1 MSKIDSNSSKKAL
14 YLDAGNS
21 SIKGAYKKG
30 VNWEAIHT
38 QKNYTASELVQ
49 WIDDHPESFSHIVL
63 SSVRDD
69 VRKAIRS
76 ELSHVNLLELTT
88 SDIPRELL
96 DYETVETLGIDRF
109 LACYGATDQV
119 SDAVV
124 VIDAGTALTIDY
136 MDQDDV
142 YHGGLIAP
150 GLSAFGGILPQ
161 KAPALPNVE
170 MDIPEIWPGKS
181 TIDSL
186 KWGQAGFY
194 KMAIQ
199 GVLKKYEDTFGHY
212 ELFVTGGDASLVE
225 LLTDRECKV
234 RPFLVFDG
242 MKKMESSGKRKKG
255 EG

>member
-21 SIKGAYKKG
+21 SIKGAYKNG
-30 VNWEAIHT
+30 VSWEAIHA
-38 QKNYTASELVQ
+38 KEKYTASELVR

-76 ELSHVNLLELTT
+76 ELSHVDLTELTT
-88 SDIPRELL
+88 RDIPRELL
-96 DYETVETLGIDRF
+96 DYETVDTLGIDRF

-119 SDAVV
+119 SDAAV

-142 YHGGLIAP
+142 FHGGLIAP
-150 GLSAFGGILPQ
+150 GLSAFSKVLPQ

-170 MDIPEIWPGKS
+170 IEIPKTWPGKS
-181 TIDSL
+181 TVDSL

-194 KMAIQ
+194 KMAME
-199 GVLKKYEDTFGHY
+199 GVLKKYEREFGDF
-212 ELFVTGGDASLVE
+212 ELFITGGDARKIE
-225 LLTDRECKV
+225 NLLERESKV

-242 MKKMESSGKRKKG
+242 MKRLEHRTRNIK
-255 EG
+255 

>member
-30 VNWEAIHT
+30 VNWESIHA
-38 QKNYTASELVQ
+38 KEKYTASELVQ
-49 WIDDHPESFSHIVL
+49 WIDNHPESFSHIVL
-63 SSVRDD
+63 ASVRDD

-76 ELSHVNLLELTT
+76 ELTHVNLLELTT
-88 SDIPRELL
+88 KDIPAELL
-96 DYETVETLGIDRF
+96 DYETVDTLGIDRF
-109 LACYGATDQV
+109 LACYGATKQV
-119 SDAVV
+119 SNAVV
-124 VIDAGTALTIDY
+124 VIDAGTALTMDY
-136 MDQDDV
+136 MDADDV

-150 GLSAFGGILPQ
+150 GLSAFGEILKQ

-170 MDIPEIWPGKS
+170 MEIPNVWPGKS

-194 KMAIQ
+194 KMAIE
-199 GVLKKYEDTFGHY
+199 GVLRQYEQEFGDF
-212 ELFVTGGDASLVE
+212 ELFITGGDARKIE
-225 LLTDRECKV
+225 NLLNRECKV

-242 MKKMESSGKRKKG
+242 MQRLEHRIGSIK
-255 EG
+255 

>member
-21 SIKGAYKKG
+21 SIKGAYMNG
-30 VNWEAIHT
+30 VSWEAIHT
-38 QKNYTASELVQ
+38 KEKYTASELVQ
-49 WIDDHPESFSHIVL
+49 WIDHHPESFSHIVL
-63 SSVRDD
+63 SSVRYD

-76 ELSHVNLLELTT
+76 ELSHVDLTELTT
-88 SDIPRELL
+88 RDIPRELL
-96 DYETVETLGIDRF
+96 DYETVDTLGIDRF
-109 LACYGATDQV
+109 LACYGATRQV

-150 GLSAFGGILPQ
+150 GLSAFGEILHQ

-170 MDIPEIWPGKS
+170 AEVPRIWPGKS

-194 KMAIQ
+194 KMAIE
-199 GVLKKYEDTFGHY
+199 GILKKYEQKFGDF
-212 ELFVTGGDASLVE
+212 ELFITGGDARKIE
-225 LLTDRECKV
+225 NLLERECKV

-242 MKKMESSGKRKKG
+242 MQRLEQRTRNIK
-255 EG
+255 

>member
-30 VNWEAIHT
+30 VNWEAIHA
-38 QKNYTASELVQ
+38 KEKYTASELVQ

-170 MDIPEIWPGKS
+170 MEIPETWPGKS

-194 KMAIQ
+194 KMAIE
-199 GVLKKYEDTFGHY
+199 GVLQQYEKEFGDF
-212 ELFVTGGDASLVE
+212 ELFITGGDAQTIKQLI
-225 LLTDRECKV
+225 DRESKV

-242 MKKMESSGKRKKG
+242 MRRLEHRTRNS
-255 EG
+255 E

>member
-1 MSKIDSNSSKKAL
+1 MSKIDSNYSKKAL

-21 SIKGAYKKG
+21 SIKGAYKNG
-30 VNWEAIHT
+30 LSWEAIHT
-38 QKNYTASELVQ
+38 KEKYTASELVQ

-76 ELSHVNLLELTT
+76 ELSDVTLIELTT
-88 SDIPRELL
+88 STIPRELL
-96 DYETVETLGIDRF
+96 DYETIDTLGVDRF

-119 SDAVV
+119 GDAVV
-124 VIDAGTALTIDY
+124 VIDAGTALTIDF
-136 MDQDDV
+136 MDQEDV

-150 GLSAFGGILPQ
+150 GLSAFGEILHQ

-170 MDIPEIWPGKS
+170 TEVPKIWPGKS
-181 TIDSL
+181 TVDSL

-194 KMAIQ
+194 RMAVEGALQ
-199 GVLKKYEDTFGHY
+199 KYKKEFGDF
-212 ELFVTGGDASLVE
+212 ELFITGGDARKIESL
-225 LLTDRECKV
+225 LNRECKV

-242 MKKMESSGKRKKG
+242 MQRLEHRTKSIK
-255 EG
+255 